1 MSRHLSLKSLIA
13 IIGSLMLTACADG
26 FLQPQ
31 YPIAHRVAPEMGLT
45 QYNDPLLANARQT
58 RVSYLGAFE
67 YVDYA
72 RYETSEVVLESVY
85 DVATSIAT
93 VLDYHW
99 TMSRMTDTWNLNAGK
114 GKSWGRPA
122 TLRAWSGSIDYRP
135 YQLTAENRNCI
146 AFESEWAFQPSD
158 IQGRPT
164 RVYFGYACA
173 QPGKTVSTETLVR
186 IVESVRFS
194 GRSRESLV
202 PVDGRRSVDPIAIS
216 EAKGTPGGATGDAE
230 FPFNFGT
237 VYQEGDNGSERTN

>member
-31 YPIAHRVAPEMGLT
+31 YPIAHRIAPEMGLT

-85 DVATSIAT
+85 DVATSIMT

-99 TMSRMTDTWNLNAGK
+99 TMSRMANTWNVNAGK
-114 GKSWGRPA
+114 GITLGAPA
-122 TLRAWSGSIDYRP
+122 SVGAWSGSIDYRP
-135 YQLTAENRNCI
+135 YRLAAGNRNCI
-146 AFESEWAFQPSD
+146 AFQSEWAFQARD
-158 IQGRPT
+158 MEGRPT

-173 QPGKTVSTETLVR
+173 QPGKNVSTEALAG
-186 IVESVRFS
+186 IVASVRFS
-194 GRSRESLV
+194 GKPRESLI
-202 PVDGRRSVDPIAIS
+202 PVDSRRSIDPIAIS
-216 EAKGTPGGATGDAE
+216 EAKGTPGGTTGDAE

-237 VYQEGDNGSERTN
+237 VYQEGDGPERTS